1 MPPGTAARRR
11 PPTVPG
17 VARLT
22 VASFNA
28 HYGRD
33 RRGRPFGVVEVCR
46 RLDADL
52 LVVQESWIPD
62 DGEGEAD
69 RAARQLG
76 YHAKH
81 VPMGTA
87 RVAGRKPRL
96 VPRQHGQ
103 GLLAVSML
111 SRYPVVSESVLEM
124 PHLHL
129 DAASRRPAI
138 RTEVSVEGGTFV
150 FVGTHLDHLT
160 HGSPLALRRLARQ
173 LPGPDQA
180 AALAGDMNMWGPVL
194 SALLPGWTLA
204 GRGPTWP
211 NPRPHS
217 HIDHIAVNARVRAES
232 FEVVRAGAS
241 DHFPVRAV
249 LRF

>member
-1 MPPGTAARRR
+1 MPA
-11 PPTVPG
+11 

-22 VASFNA
+22 VASYNA

-33 RRGRPFGVVEVCR
+33 MKGRPFDLIEVIR

-62 DGEGEAD
+62 DGEGDVD
-69 RAARQLG
+69 RAAAELG
-76 YHAKH
+76 YQVKH
-81 VPMGTA
+81 VVMGPA

-96 VPRQHGQ
+96 VPARHGQ
-103 GLLAVSML
+103 GVLVVSML
-111 SRYPVVSESVLEM
+111 SRAPVLSESVLEM
-124 PHLHL
+124 PHLPM
-129 DAASRRPAI
+129 DAAPRRFAV
-138 RTEVSVEGGTFV
+138 RTEVTVETDRFV

-160 HGSPLALRRLARQ
+160 HGSPFAVRRLARQ
-173 LPGPDQA
+173 LPGPEQP

-204 GRGPTWP
+204 GRGRTWP
-211 NPRPHS
+211 NHRPHS
-217 HIDHIAVNARVRAES
+217 HIDHIALNASVTAES
-232 FEVVRAGAS
+232 FEVVRAGSS
-241 DHFPVRAV
+241 DHLPVRAV